1 MVRSSCRIRARRA
14 RRALNRAA
22 FIDIVGDY
30 AICMLV
36 GGGVPTINLD
46 IDYLRPAIGK
56 AIVGTGRVRRQ
67 GRTVALVDNEI
78 ADEEGKLVA
87 GGIYAPQIG

>member
-1 MVRSSCRIRARRA
+1 
-14 RRALNRAA
+14 
-22 FIDIVGDY
+22 
-30 AICMLV
+30 MLV

-67 GRTVALVDNEI
+67 GPTVALVDNEI